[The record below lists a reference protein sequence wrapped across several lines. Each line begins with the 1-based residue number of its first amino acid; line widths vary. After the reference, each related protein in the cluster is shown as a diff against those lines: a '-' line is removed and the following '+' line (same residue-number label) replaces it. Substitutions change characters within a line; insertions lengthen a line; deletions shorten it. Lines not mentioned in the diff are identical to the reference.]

1 MDVQIKVAAETKFGI
16 NYLDAGAS
24 ASFVLV
30 FKCKFEC

>member
-30 FKCKFEC
+30 FKYRLQC